1 MDAVKMEGGGGSR
14 VQAAKAIA
22 EAGIAVMGHVGLTPQ
37 AISVLGGFRP
47 QGRNVDSAL
56 LVCTNFGPKLLRIK
70 RSGSLGDHFVQY
82 HNYCP
87 ELVRC

>member
-14 VQAAKAIA
+14 VHAAKAIA

-56 LVCTNFGPKLLRIK
+56 QVPSVSNFLPWLEM
-70 RSGSLGDHFVQY
+70 V
-82 HNYCP
+82 
-87 ELVRC
+87 

>member
-14 VQAAKAIA
+14 VLAAKAIS

-56 LVCTNFGPKLLRIK
+56 QVPQQPTR
-70 RSGSLGDHFVQY
+70 
-82 HNYCP
+82 
-87 ELVRC
+87 

>member
-14 VQAAKAIA
+14 VHAAKAIA

-47 QGRNVDSAL
+47 QGRSVDSAL
-56 LVCTNFGPKLLRIK
+56 QVPSPPSPIFYL
-70 RSGSLGDHFVQY
+70 GSKWRENQGVG
-82 HNYCP
+82 
-87 ELVRC
+87 